1 MPVLEVVALL
11 VLFPALLVVAVM
23 ARSRALQAA
32 GGAVE
37 LSLRLKRPGHGR
49 GWVNG
54 VGRFV
59 DDELRWYR
67 VFSLSLRPRRVL
79 TRGELRV
86 LHRRDPSGAEHL
98 ALMAGA
104 VVMECCGGDGPVEL
118 AMQPSAVTGFLA
130 WLEAGP
136 PGSTLPSAARSRRPR
151 RAPTARPGRRWR
163 RATG

>member
-1 MPVLEVVALL
+1 ML
-11 VLFPALLVVAVM
+11 VLQIVAAAVLIAVLLVVAVA
-23 ARSRALQAA
+23 ARRRGLQAA
-32 GGAVE
+32 GGTVE

-79 TRGELRV
+79 ARRELRV
-86 LHRRDPSGAEHL
+86 LHRRDPTGAEHL
-98 ALMAGA
+98 ALMSGA
-104 VVMECCGGDGPVEL
+104 VVMECSVAGRPVEL

-136 PGSTLPSAARSRRPR
+136 PGATLPAA
-151 RAPTARPGRRWR
+151 
-163 RATG
+163 

>member
-1 MPVLEVVALL
+1 MPVLEALG
-11 VLFPALLVVAVM
+11 ALLVVPVVVVLLLAAVAVR
-23 ARSRALQAA
+23 ARGLKAA
-32 GGAVE
+32 GGTVE

-79 TRGELRV
+79 SRRELTV
-86 LHRRDPSGAEHL
+86 VCRRDPSGAEHR
-98 ALMAGA
+98 ALLDGA
-104 VVMECCGGDGPVEL
+104 VVMECRVGDRPVEL

-130 WLEAGP
+130 WLESGP
-136 PGSTLPSAARSRRPR
+136 PGATLPRYRI
-151 RAPTARPGRRWR
+151 
-163 RATG
+163 